1 MKEFIFGEVNQV
13 LNWYWY
19 ISALGKS
26 FISLFIIVDV
36 FGNIPIFLSLSSRMV
51 KSRKQKM
58 FTVAIFASFW
68 LLLTFSILGDFF
80 FKLFGVSLDSFRI
93 AGGIL
98 LLVISLKI
106 LLVGVWEEKQIDPES
121 SGIVPI
127 AFPLLAG
134 PGAITQVIISTKQYG
149 FLITFISILL
159 VSLVNYFVLK
169 KIDSIYKFMGKSGSI
184 VISRLMSV
192 MIAGISVDFIVKGIS
207 NIFFQ
212 RSSF

>member
-1 MKEFIFGEVNQV
+1 MRFLFGE
-13 LNWYWY
+13 LDLDLSEY
-19 ISALGKS
+19 ILAFWKS
-26 FISLFIIVDV
+26 FLALFIIVDV
-36 FGNIPIFLSLSSRMV
+36 LGNIPIFLSISARMT
-51 KSRKQKM
+51 KAQRQKM
-58 FTVAIFASFW
+58 LTRAVFVSFW
-68 LLLTFSILGDFF
+68 LLITFTLLGDFF
-80 FKLFGVSLDSFRI
+80 FKFFGVSLDSFRI

-106 LLVGVWEEKQIDPES
+106 LLVGTWEEEQIDPES
-121 SGIVPI
+121 SGVVPI

-149 FLITFISILL
+149 FLITFLSILL
-159 VSLVNYFVLK
+159 VSIINYFVLK

-207 NIFFQ
+207 NTFF
-212 RSSF
+212 SNTKN

>member
-1 MKEFIFGEVNQV
+1 MKFLFGE
-13 LNWYWY
+13 LNLDLSEY
-19 ISALGKS
+19 ILAFWKS
-26 FISLFIIVDV
+26 FLALFIIVDV
-36 FGNIPIFLSLSSRMV
+36 LGNIPIFLSISARMT
-51 KSRKQKM
+51 KTQRQKM
-58 FTVAIFASFW
+58 LTRAVFASFW
-68 LLLTFSILGDFF
+68 LLITFTLLGDFF
-80 FKLFGVSLDSFRI
+80 FKFFGVSLDSFRI

-106 LLVGVWEEKQIDPES
+106 LLVGTWEEKQIDPES
-121 SGIVPI
+121 SGVVPI

-159 VSLVNYFVLK
+159 VSIINYFVLK
-169 KIDSIYKFMGKSGSI
+169 KIDSIYKFMGKSGSV

-207 NIFFQ
+207 NTFF
-212 RSSF
+212 SNTKN

>member
-1 MKEFIFGEVNQV
+1 MRFLFGE
-13 LNWYWY
+13 LNLDLSEY
-19 ISALGKS
+19 ILAFWKS
-26 FISLFIIVDV
+26 FLALFIIVDV
-36 FGNIPIFLSLSSRMV
+36 LGNIPIFLSISARMT
-51 KSRKQKM
+51 KTQRQKM
-58 FTVAIFASFW
+58 LTRAVFASFW
-68 LLLTFSILGDFF
+68 LLITFTLLGDFF
-80 FKLFGVSLDSFRI
+80 FKFFGVSLDSFRI

-106 LLVGVWEEKQIDPES
+106 LLVGTWEEKQIDPES
-121 SGIVPI
+121 SGVVPI

-159 VSLVNYFVLK
+159 VSIINYFVLK
-169 KIDSIYKFMGKSGSI
+169 KIESIYKFMGKSGSV

-207 NIFFQ
+207 NTFF
-212 RSSF
+212 SNTKN

>member
-1 MKEFIFGEVNQV
+1 MRFLFGE
-13 LNWYWY
+13 LSLDLSEY
-19 ISALGKS
+19 ILAFWKS
-26 FISLFIIVDV
+26 FLALFIIVDV
-36 FGNIPIFLSLSSRMV
+36 LGNIPIFLSISARMT
-51 KSRKQKM
+51 KTQRQKM
-58 FTVAIFASFW
+58 LTRAVFASFW
-68 LLLTFSILGDFF
+68 LLITFTLLGDFF
-80 FKLFGVSLDSFRI
+80 FEFFGVSLDSFRI

-106 LLVGVWEEKQIDPES
+106 LLGGTWEEKQIDPES
-121 SGIVPI
+121 SGVVPI

-159 VSLVNYFVLK
+159 VSIINYFVLK
-169 KIDSIYKFMGKSGSI
+169 KIDSIYKFMGKSGSV

-207 NIFFQ
+207 NTFF
-212 RSSF
+212 SNTKN

>member
-1 MKEFIFGEVNQV
+1 MRFLFGE
-13 LNWYWY
+13 LNLDLSEY
-19 ISALGKS
+19 ILAFWKS
-26 FISLFIIVDV
+26 FLALFIIVDV
-36 FGNIPIFLSLSSRMV
+36 LGNIPIFLSISARMT
-51 KSRKQKM
+51 KTQRQKM
-58 FTVAIFASFW
+58 LTRAVFASFW
-68 LLLTFSILGDFF
+68 LLITFTLLGDFF
-80 FKLFGVSLDSFRI
+80 FKFFGVSLDSFRI

-106 LLVGVWEEKQIDPES
+106 LLVGTWEEKQIDPES
-121 SGIVPI
+121 SGVVPI

-159 VSLVNYFVLK
+159 VSIINYFVLK
-169 KIDSIYKFMGKSGSI
+169 KIDSIYKFMGKSGSV

-207 NIFFQ
+207 NMFF
-212 RSSF
+212 SNTKN

>member
-1 MKEFIFGEVNQV
+1 MKFLFGE
-13 LNWYWY
+13 LNLDLSEY
-19 ISALGKS
+19 ILAFWKS
-26 FISLFIIVDV
+26 FLTLFIIVDV
-36 FGNIPIFLSLSSRMV
+36 LGNIPIFLSISARMT
-51 KSRKQKM
+51 KTQRQKM
-58 FTVAIFASFW
+58 LTRAVFASFW
-68 LLLTFSILGDFF
+68 LLITFTLLGDFF
-80 FKLFGVSLDSFRI
+80 FKFFGVSLDSFRI

-106 LLVGVWEEKQIDPES
+106 LLVGTWEEKQIDPES
-121 SGIVPI
+121 SGVVPI

-159 VSLVNYFVLK
+159 VSIINYFVLK

-207 NIFFQ
+207 NTFF
-212 RSSF
+212 SNTKN

>member
-1 MKEFIFGEVNQV
+1 MRFLFGE
-13 LNWYWY
+13 LNLDLSEY
-19 ISALGKS
+19 ILAFWKS
-26 FISLFIIVDV
+26 FLALFIIVDV
-36 FGNIPIFLSLSSRMV
+36 LGNIPIFLSISARMT
-51 KSRKQKM
+51 KTQRQKM
-58 FTVAIFASFW
+58 LTRAVFASFW
-68 LLLTFSILGDFF
+68 LLITFTLLGDFF
-80 FKLFGVSLDSFRI
+80 FKFFGVSLDSFRI

-106 LLVGVWEEKQIDPES
+106 LLVGTWEEKQIDPES
-121 SGIVPI
+121 SGVVPI

-159 VSLVNYFVLK
+159 VSIINYFVLK

-184 VISRLMSV
+184 IISRLMSV

-207 NIFFQ
+207 NMFF
-212 RSSF
+212 SNTKN

>member
-1 MKEFIFGEVNQV
+1 MRFLFGE
-13 LNWYWY
+13 LDLDLSGY
-19 ISALGKS
+19 ILAFWKS
-26 FISLFIIVDV
+26 FLALFIIVDV
-36 FGNIPIFLSLSSRMV
+36 LGNIPIFLSISARMT
-51 KSRKQKM
+51 KAQRQKM
-58 FTVAIFASFW
+58 LTRAVFASFW
-68 LLLTFSILGDFF
+68 LLITFTLLGDFF
-80 FKLFGVSLDSFRI
+80 FKFFGVSLDSFRI

-106 LLVGVWEEKQIDPES
+106 LLVGTWEEKQIDPES
-121 SGIVPI
+121 SGVVPI

-159 VSLVNYFVLK
+159 VSIINYFVLK
-169 KIDSIYKFMGKSGSI
+169 KIDSIYKFMGKSGSV

-207 NIFFQ
+207 NTFF
-212 RSSF
+212 SNTKN

>member
-1 MKEFIFGEVNQV
+1 MRFLFGE
-13 LNWYWY
+13 LNLDLSEY
-19 ISALGKS
+19 ILAFWKS
-26 FISLFIIVDV
+26 FLALFIIVDV
-36 FGNIPIFLSLSSRMV
+36 LGNIPIFLSISARMT
-51 KSRKQKM
+51 RTQRQKM
-58 FTVAIFASFW
+58 LTRAVFASFW
-68 LLLTFSILGDFF
+68 LLITFTLLGDFF
-80 FKLFGVSLDSFRI
+80 FKFFGVSLDSFRI

-106 LLVGVWEEKQIDPES
+106 LLVGTWEEKQIDPES
-121 SGIVPI
+121 SGVVPI

-159 VSLVNYFVLK
+159 VSIINYFVLK
-169 KIDSIYKFMGKSGSI
+169 KIDSIYKFMGKSGSV

-207 NIFFQ
+207 NMFF
-212 RSSF
+212 SNTKN

>member
-1 MKEFIFGEVNQV
+1 MRFLFGE
-13 LNWYWY
+13 LNLDLSEY
-19 ISALGKS
+19 ILAFWKS
-26 FISLFIIVDV
+26 FLALFIIVDV
-36 FGNIPIFLSLSSRMV
+36 LGNIPIFLSISARMT
-51 KSRKQKM
+51 KTQRQKM
-58 FTVAIFASFW
+58 LTRAVFASFW
-68 LLLTFSILGDFF
+68 LLITFTLLGDFF
-80 FKLFGVSLDSFRI
+80 FKFFGVSLDSFRI

-106 LLVGVWEEKQIDPES
+106 LLVGTWEEKQIDPES
-121 SGIVPI
+121 SGVVPI

-159 VSLVNYFVLK
+159 VSIINYFVLK
-169 KIDSIYKFMGKSGSI
+169 KIESIYKFMGKSGSV

-207 NIFFQ
+207 NMFF
-212 RSSF
+212 SNTKN

>member
-1 MKEFIFGEVNQV
+1 MRFLFGE
-13 LNWYWY
+13 LSLDLSGY
-19 ISALGKS
+19 ILAFWKS
-26 FISLFIIVDV
+26 FLALFIIVDV
-36 FGNIPIFLSLSSRMV
+36 LGNIPIFLSISARMT
-51 KSRKQKM
+51 KTQRQKM
-58 FTVAIFASFW
+58 LTRAVFASFW
-68 LLLTFSILGDFF
+68 LLITFTLLGDFF
-80 FKLFGVSLDSFRI
+80 FKFFGVSLDSFRI

-106 LLVGVWEEKQIDPES
+106 LLVGTWEEKQIDPES
-121 SGIVPI
+121 SGVVPI

-159 VSLVNYFVLK
+159 VSIINYFVLK
-169 KIDSIYKFMGKSGSI
+169 KIESIYKFMGKSGSV

-207 NIFFQ
+207 NTFF
-212 RSSF
+212 SNTKN

>member
-1 MKEFIFGEVNQV
+1 MRFLFGE
-13 LNWYWY
+13 LNLDLSEY
-19 ISALGKS
+19 ILAFWKS
-26 FISLFIIVDV
+26 FLALFIIVDV
-36 FGNIPIFLSLSSRMV
+36 LGNIPIFLSISARMT
-51 KSRKQKM
+51 KTQRQKM
-58 FTVAIFASFW
+58 LTRAVFASFW
-68 LLLTFSILGDFF
+68 LLITFTLLGDFF
-80 FKLFGVSLDSFRI
+80 FKFFGVSLDSFRI

-106 LLVGVWEEKQIDPES
+106 LLVGTWEEKQIDPES
-121 SGIVPI
+121 SGVVPI

-159 VSLVNYFVLK
+159 VSIINYFVLK
-169 KIDSIYKFMGKSGSI
+169 KIDSIYKFMGKSGSV

-207 NIFFQ
+207 NTFF
-212 RSSF
+212 SNTKN

>member
-1 MKEFIFGEVNQV
+1 MRFLFGE
-13 LNWYWY
+13 LNLDLSEY
-19 ISALGKS
+19 ILAFWKS
-26 FISLFIIVDV
+26 FLALFIIVDV
-36 FGNIPIFLSLSSRMV
+36 LGNIPIFLSISSRMT
-51 KSRKQKM
+51 KAQRQKM
-58 FTVAIFASFW
+58 LTRAVFASFW
-68 LLLTFSILGDFF
+68 LLITFTLLGDFF
-80 FKLFGVSLDSFRI
+80 FKFFGVSLDSFRI

-106 LLVGVWEEKQIDPES
+106 LLVGTWEEKQIDPES
-121 SGIVPI
+121 SGVVPI

-159 VSLVNYFVLK
+159 VSIINYFVLK
-169 KIDSIYKFMGKSGSI
+169 KIDSIYKFMGKSGSV

-207 NIFFQ
+207 NTFF
-212 RSSF
+212 SNTKN

>member
-1 MKEFIFGEVNQV
+1 MKEFIFGGVDQG

-36 FGNIPIFLSLSSRMV
+36 FGNIPIFLSLSSRMP
-51 KSRKQKM
+51 KYQKQRM
-58 FTVAIFASFW
+58 FTMAIFASFW
-68 LLLTFSILGDFF
+68 LLLAFAILGDFF

-106 LLVGVWEEKQIDPES
+106 LLAGSWEEKKIDPES

-149 FLITFISILL
+149 LMVTFISILL
-159 VSLVNYFVLK
+159 VSIINYFVLK
-169 KIDSIYKFMGKSGSI
+169 KIDSIYKFMGKSGSV

-212 RSSF
+212 RM